1 MSFEITPNAEMKAE
15 EYKVIETFIKF
26 YIDKVLHIQAFNSMR
41 AEEVTKLLKSNL
53 HPFERID
60 TKKLLN
66 QGEPLTAQ
74 EKRELGINARLKV
87 NHDFLKYI
95 NLNFV
100 DKTDLFGFITE
111 AEFYGRA
118 RAWSEREINRAKKLK
133 ASLKLNVDKDSC
145 PQSVDAEGTYSV
157 KQAPLLPLP
166 TCGKKCV
173 CIYLTEVSW

>member
-1 MSFEITPNAEMKAE
+1 MSFEINPNAEMKAE

-95 NLNFV
+95 NLDFQI
-100 DKTDLFGFITE
+100 KLTYLDLLQ
-111 AEFYGRA
+111 
-118 RAWSEREINRAKKLK
+118 KL
-133 ASLKLNVDKDSC
+133 SFMVEEELGLKEK
-145 PQSVDAEGTYSV
+145 
-157 KQAPLLPLP
+157 
-166 TCGKKCV
+166 
-173 CIYLTEVSW
+173 